1 MARGF
6 AAFYVLAYDLSE
18 SFTAHLG
25 LAAAPLRFAPEM
37 VMLFFLIS
45 GFVITYSVAGRQ
57 MKFAEYFLRRFRR
70 IYPLFIVALLL
81 GVLDYVCFRR
91 EPIPMGELG
100 GNLVMLQDLG
110 YLKPGTWFAPFAG
123 IAPLWSLAYE
133 WWFYLLFFPIW
144 TFIPKAFQLV
154 TITTVSTVALITYIH
169 SPNQVCAYLMYFIIW
184 WTGVELAREFTTAGK
199 VTFKG
204 QRYTM
209 LALGSFA
216 VCSVFFLLH
225 APTYRAQRFGGFPI
239 LQMRQIVSAFLV
251 LVGALAWNKARWIG
265 FDRIF
270 RPFLLVAPISYAI
283 YLFHIPLLVNTDTYL
298 GLFES
303 RAVQLSVGF
312 TALLVFSIGGELYLQ
327 PWINRFLRTSRDKQ
341 PDQQRSGV

>member
-18 SFTAHLG
+18 SFTSHLG

-45 GFVITYSVAGRQ
+45 GFVITYSVAGRR
-57 MKFAEYFLRRFRR
+57 MKFTEYFLRRFRR
-70 IYPLFIVALLL
+70 IYPLFLVTLLL
-81 GVLDYVCFRR
+81 GAVDYLYFRH
-91 EPIPMGELG
+91 EPIPIRELV
-100 GNLVMLQDLG
+100 GNLFMLQDLG

-144 TFIPKAFQLV
+144 TFIPKTFQLA
-154 TITTVSTVALITYIH
+154 TITTISTVALITYVH
-169 SPNQVCAYLMYFIIW
+169 SPNQICAYLMYFIIW
-184 WTGVELAREFTTAGK
+184 WTGVELAREFTTTGK
-199 VTFKG
+199 VTIKG
-204 QRYTM
+204 QRHTL

-216 VCSVFFLLH
+216 VCSTFFLLH

-239 LQMRQIVSAFLV
+239 LQMRQIVAAFLV
-251 LVGALAWNKARWIG
+251 LAGALAWNKAKWIG

-298 GLFES
+298 GFFEN
-303 RAVQLSVGF
+303 RAVQLVVGF
-312 TALLVFSIGGELYLQ
+312 TVLLLFSIGGELYLQ
-327 PWINRFLRTSRDKQ
+327 PRINRLLSTSRFRLRRD
-341 PDQQRSGV
+341 